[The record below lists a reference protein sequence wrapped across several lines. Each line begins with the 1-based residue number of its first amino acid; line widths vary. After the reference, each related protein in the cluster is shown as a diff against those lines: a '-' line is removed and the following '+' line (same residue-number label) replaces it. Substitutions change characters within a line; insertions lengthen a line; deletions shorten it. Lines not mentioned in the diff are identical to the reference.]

1 MKPEFRKKIVIAIML
16 SASVLFLWWV
26 FSPAPVEVETAV
38 VRQVRF
44 ERWIQ
49 EDGKTR
55 VHDRYVVYA
64 PISAYVARLHLLQG
78 DAVKRGQVV
87 ASLSPVAPA
96 LLDDRTREEQL
107 ARIGV
112 MEATLSRAKAAV
124 ERAVAA
130 LAQSQTD
137 LKRINAL
144 AQQGYVAL
152 NQSENG
158 RLNVQLREKEFE
170 IARQDENAAQH
181 QLDQARVAARQYLD
195 KQLKKT
201 RDVYQVTAPTTGKIL
216 KIYQQSEGLFMM
228 GSPIVEIGDIT
239 KLEVVADILTE
250 DAAEVRSGQFVKVTG
265 WGQNESLTGH
275 VRLIEPAAF
284 TKISA
289 LGVEEQRVKVVID
302 FDSSVEKWS
311 YLGDAYKV
319 EVSILVQAVENAFVV
334 PVGALFPFNKHFAV
348 FVIENGKLRRRE
360 IVVKARNTV
369 DAWIEKDLTAGTRVV
384 VYPDRKLQEDD
395 AVVLR

>member
-1 MKPEFRKKIVIAIML
+1 MKPEFRKKILIAIML
-16 SASVLFLWWV
+16 SASILFLWWV

-96 LLDDRTREEQL
+96 LLDDRAREEQL

-158 RLNVQLREKEFE
+158 RLNVQLREKELE

-181 QLDQARVAARQYLD
+181 QLDQVRVAARQYLD
-195 KQLKKT
+195 KQLKKA
-201 RDVYQVTAPTTGKIL
+201 RDVYQVIAPATGKIL

-250 DAAEVRSGQFVKVTG
+250 DAAEVRSGQLVKVTG
-265 WGQNESLTGH
+265 WGQSESLIGH

-302 FDSSVEKWS
+302 FDSPVEKWS

-334 PVGALFPFNKHFAV
+334 PVGALFPFNKHFGV

-360 IVVKARNTV
+360 IVVNARNTV